1 MPSQGNADQ
10 HEVPTEETE
19 GTEGSEGTAEERQEF
34 GRRASDERDRAE
46 GDDVI
51 ETPEGEFPAD
61 AKGFDGSP
69 LEEILADREK
79 RLAEEN
85 RPENTEV
92 SNAGREFDG
101 EKGMFTDEEGFEEA
115 EKKYTLD
122 ET

>member
-1 MPSQGNADQ
+1 MPSHRADTDPQ
-10 HEVPTEETE
+10 DEVPIEDAIEQSQEVEPADDEDEE
-19 GTEGSEGTAEERQEF
+19 A
-34 GRRASDERDRAE
+34 RAR

-61 AKGFDGSP
+61 AKGYDGSTI
-69 LEEILADREK
+69 EEILEDRKE

-101 EKGMFTDEEGFEEA
+101 EKGMFTDEPGFDEA